1 MRLKPI
7 EKRERVYQAVIQQI
21 KQAIEQGEIL
31 PGEKLPSERTLA
43 ETLGVSRTSIKE
55 AMTVLES
62 TGVIDV
68 RPGVGMF
75 VREESER
82 SLLLKFSLILDE
94 KEEKLDDLIE
104 LRQAI
109 EGDAAFYAA
118 IRITE
123 EQKMKL
129 TAIYEKL
136 VEKEKRAE
144 VATEEDF
151 QFHYTIV
158 EAANNPLMLEVMNLV
173 SDKMMDS
180 VTEIRNFSIQHD
192 QLNEQVVKEHEKIY
206 EAIIHHQPEEARKA
220 MWEHHQGIKVRL
232 LKKGGKEQ

>member
-82 SLLLKFSLILDE
+82 SLLLKFSMILDE

-136 VEKEKRAE
+136 VEKEKRRRWLPKRISSFI
-144 VATEEDF
+144 TRSLRRR
-151 QFHYTIV
+151 T
-158 EAANNPLMLEVMNLV
+158 
-173 SDKMMDS
+173 
-180 VTEIRNFSIQHD
+180 TR
-192 QLNEQVVKEHEKIY
+192 
-206 EAIIHHQPEEARKA
+206 
-220 MWEHHQGIKVRL
+220 
-232 LKKGGKEQ
+232 

>member
-21 KQAIEQGEIL
+21 KQSIEQGEIL

-82 SLLLKFSLILDE
+82 SLLLKFSMILDE

-136 VEKEKRAE
+136 VEKEKRRRWLPKRISSFI
-144 VATEEDF
+144 TRSLRRR
-151 QFHYTIV
+151 T
-158 EAANNPLMLEVMNLV
+158 
-173 SDKMMDS
+173 
-180 VTEIRNFSIQHD
+180 TR
-192 QLNEQVVKEHEKIY
+192 
-206 EAIIHHQPEEARKA
+206 
-220 MWEHHQGIKVRL
+220 
-232 LKKGGKEQ
+232 